1 MDMTEKS
8 SARGTD
14 IEHFEKL
21 VARTKELFERSA
33 EKSRAS
39 LENALETAKKEMV
52 AAGAFTT
59 EKGEQLRGF
68 VMRDLAFSRDEL
80 ESAVRGAS
88 HGLNPERI
96 GYGVLGLLQSLAASA
111 GEALSDMA
119 ESLKAHRTYRTGEI
133 CGPGTLTCDKCGGRL
148 TMSHTG
154 HVPPCAKCK
163 NTEFSRS
170 Y

>member
-1 MDMTEKS
+1 MADKASPQGAE
-8 SARGTD
+8 

-21 VARTKELFERSA
+21 AARARELFEQSV

-52 AAGAFTT
+52 TAGTFTA
-59 EKGEQLRGF
+59 EKGEQLRKF
-68 VMRDLAFSRDEL
+68 LMRDLALAQDEL
-80 ESAVRGAS
+80 ESTVRSAS
-88 HGLNPERI
+88 QGLDPERI
-96 GYGVLGLLQSLAASA
+96 GYGALGLMQSLAASA
-111 GEALSDMA
+111 GEVFSDMA

-133 CGPGTLTCDKCGGRL
+133 CGPGTLTCDNCGNRL
-148 TMSHTG
+148 TMSQTG

-163 NTEFSRS
+163 HTGFSRS

>member
-1 MDMTEKS
+1 MAKKASPKGAE
-8 SARGTD
+8 
-14 IEHFEKL
+14 IEHFENL
-21 VARTKELFERSA
+21 ASRTRELFEESV

-39 LENALETAKKEMV
+39 LEDALETAKKEMV
-52 AAGAFTT
+52 AAGTFTA
-59 EKGEQLRGF
+59 EKGEQLRKF
-68 VMRDLAFSRDEL
+68 VMRDLALTQDGL

-88 HGLNPERI
+88 QGLNPERI
-96 GYGVLGLLQSLAASA
+96 GYGLLGLMQSLAESA
-111 GEALSDMA
+111 EEAFSDMA

-133 CGPGTLTCDKCGGRL
+133 CGPGTLTCDNCGSQL

-163 NTEFSRS
+163 HAEFSRS